1 MAGLTKVEAGGVA
14 AGAITAADINDGSIT
29 SAKLADDA
37 VTSAKLADNAVVTA
51 AINDDAVTQAKIAD
65 DAVGADQLA
74 NTAVTAGSYGSSSAI
89 PSITV
94 DAQGRITAASTS
106 SIDSTAITNG
116 TSNVT
121 VAENAEITITRN
133 SANVAEFGT
142 TETIFNDDSAD
153 RDFRVESNGN
163 TNMLFVDGGND
174 RVGIGTNT
182 PSCELEVSG
191 TGAVELPQGTTAQR
205 PSATAGMLRYNSSNS
220 QFEYSEGSNW
230 YNVKDGPVI
239 SVDYLVIAGG
249 GPGSAAG
256 TGGYDQFNATAV
268 GSDSTF
274 HNITAAGGGVGGG
287 LTSKGSQTMDGGSGG
302 GGTSNGG
309 SGGSGTTGQ
318 GHDGGDD
325 GSGAYKG
332 AGGGGAGA
340 AGQNSEGSPGDGG
353 AGLASSITGTSVTR
367 AGGGGGGTYYNESP
381 GAGGAGGG
389 GRGGALATNPS
400 NIAGE
405 DGAANTG
412 GGGGGVEGHSDYGG
426 QTSGGGAGG
435 YRTSFGSGN
444 ISGGNSAVEDTLSLT
459 LGTAYNLSV
468 GAGGAKAT
476 GTNSDAKAG
485 GSGVIIFRTEAGIT
499 ASFSAGVVVN
509 GTTVSSDNTTVA
521 GAAISGSTDLCWTV
535 TAAASD
541 TVTFS

>member
-1 MAGLTKVEAGGVA
+1 MPLTQVSGG
-14 AGAITAADINDGSIT
+14 G
-29 SAKLADDA
+29 LADDS
-37 VTSAKLADNAVVTA
+37 VSA
-51 AINDDAVTQAKIAD
+51 AKIAT
-65 DAVGADQLA
+65 GA
-74 NTAVTAGSYGSSSAI
+74 
-89 PSITV
+89 
-94 DAQGRITAASTS
+94 
-106 SIDSTAITNG
+106 
-116 TSNVT
+116 VT
-121 VAENAEITITRN
+121 VADIPDGEITNAKIGDGEIQHVKLANDCIDGDNIVDDAIHDEHIADDIALPGSPTTTTQ
-133 SANVAEFGT
+133 SAGTNNTTIAT
-142 TETIFNDDSAD
+142 TEYVDSAVGNLSQD
-153 RDFRVESNGN
+153 SMTEGN
-163 TNMLFVDGGND
+163 TKAEVVDTGSDGHFKVETEGSERLRVIANG
-174 RVGIGTNT
+174 RVGIGTTT

-220 QFEYSEGSNW
+220 QFEYSEGNNW
-230 YNVKDGPVI
+230 YNIKDGPVI

-256 TGGYDQFNATAV
+256 TGSYLQFNATAK

-274 HNITAAGGGVGGG
+274 HTITASGGGVGGG
-287 LTSKGSQTMDGGSGG
+287 LSSGTSQTGLLDGGSGG
-302 GGTSNGG
+302 GGQQNGG

-340 AGQNSEGSPGDGG
+340 AGENSEGAPGDGG
-353 AGLASSITGTSVTR
+353 DGLASSITGTSVTR

-400 NIAGE
+400 SIAGE

-412 GGGGGVEGHSDYGG
+412 GGGGGVEGHNDYGG

-435 YRTSFGSGN
+435 YRTSFGTGN
-444 ISGGNSAVEDTLSLT
+444 ISGGNSAVEETLSLT
-459 LGTAYNLSV
+459 LGTAYDLSV

-509 GTTVSSDNTTVA
+509 GTTVSSDNTEVA